1 MIASG
6 EGRPTAPQSR
16 QNRHCNAR
24 VSGPLKFPEGGSAEL
39 SSPPTL
45 KQVVAVVNVR
55 RTSINII
62 SLATLNNRSGANA
75 TGQRPSRSRNAEPV
89 GNWWWVRWR

>member
-24 VSGPLKFPEGGSAEL
+24 VSGPSI
-39 SSPPTL
+39 SPKGDLRNYRARHL

-75 TGQRPSRSRNAEPV
+75 AGQRPSRSRNAEPV